1 MYNVKI
7 FGAGSIGNHLAH
19 ASRSLGWNVT
29 LCDLDPAALD
39 RTKSMIYPTRY
50 GKWDNAIK
58 LCLVNES
65 PKGDFDLIVIGTP
78 PDSHLSIAL
87 DALKEQTKAI
97 LIEKPLCPPTLDRAE
112 TLNRQ
117 VAASNTLTFV
127 GYDHVVGKAAQETSL
142 ASQQLQ
148 SVETIDVEFREH
160 WGGIFAAQPWLQ
172 GPQDSYLGSWNRG
185 GEQAESILML
195 LTFGNFLPAS

>member
-7 FGAGSIGNHLAH
+7 LGAGSIGNHLAH

-58 LCLVNES
+58 LCLVDEA
-65 PKGDFDLIVIGTP
+65 PKGNFDLIVIGTP

-87 DALKEQTKAI
+87 DALKEHPKAL
-97 LIEKPLCPPTLDRAE
+97 LIEKPLCP
-112 TLNRQ
+112 
-117 VAASNTLTFV
+117 
-127 GYDHVVGKAAQETSL
+127 
-142 ASQQLQ
+142 QL
-148 SVETIDVEFREH
+148 
-160 WGGIFAAQPWLQ
+160 
-172 GPQDSYLGSWNRG
+172 
-185 GEQAESILML
+185 
-195 LTFGNFLPAS
+195 